1 MPRDRF
7 LLIKASSA
15 GLWENVHHAVVM
27 LLAAELTDRTPVI
40 FWGTNCLF
48 DGKLYNDAFSM
59 YFEPV
64 SQYTIYEV
72 MRRDFSYYPP
82 IWKYD
87 NLMTDD
93 PDKESNVHRN
103 IGDILASN
111 ANVVVSD
118 TNISVKQLIPWIN
131 RGHELYGLT
140 PIIMYRRLM
149 DRYIRLKPD
158 ITKSV
163 EAFCDKNI
171 NISQPVLAVHM
182 PGDFALGIYPQISAF
197 TKLNMSYH
205 SNLHILRNDI
215 FEVDETI
222 DQHQTVRLL
231 DASVPVDP
239 YKAYHSEIRKTLG
252 KFAIKKLLLITD
264 REDVIDEF
272 KEEYG
277 SMVIFNDC
285 ERIAAG
291 DACRSGGL
299 ENFLSMR
306 SKGVETLID
315 TYSATS
321 CNFFIGYGSSNL
333 SHAITRLRDWPET
346 NFKLHYWMFSKIY
359 NFTYEFVKTGRNTP
373 EEADGRLRLIVKNA
387 GNSLRRAASVFK

>member
-1 MPRDRF
+1 MPGDRF

-15 GLWENVHHAVVM
+15 SLWGNVHHAAVM

-64 SQYTIYEV
+64 SQYTINEV
-72 MRRDFSYYPP
+72 MRRSFSYYPP
-82 IWKYD
+82 IWKHD
-87 NLMTDD
+87 NLMSDD
-93 PDKESNVHRN
+93 PDRESNIYRN
-103 IGDILASN
+103 IGDLLASN

-118 TNISVKQLIPWIN
+118 TNVSVKQLIPWIGK
-131 RGHELYGLT
+131 GHELYGMT
-140 PIIMYRRLM
+140 PLMMYRRLL

-158 ITKSV
+158 ITKAV
-163 EAFCDKNI
+163 EGFREKNI
-171 NISQPVLAVHM
+171 IGSQPVLAVHM
-182 PGDFALGIYPQISAF
+182 PGDFPLGIYPQISAF

-205 SNLHILRNDI
+205 SNLHILRNDV

-222 DQHQTVRLL
+222 DQHQTVRLI
-231 DASVPVDP
+231 DASVPQDP

-272 KEEYG
+272 TEEYG
-277 SMVIFNDC
+277 SMVICNDC

-299 ENFLSMR
+299 ETFLSMR
-306 SKGVETLID
+306 SKGLEALTD
-315 TYSATS
+315 TYAAAA
-321 CNFFIGYGSSNL
+321 CDFFIGYGSSNL
-333 SHAITRLRDWPET
+333 SHAVTRLRDWPET
-346 NFKLHYWMFSKIY
+346 NYKLHYWMFSKIY
-359 NFTYEFVKTGRNTP
+359 NFTYEFVKTGRKSP
-373 EEADGRLRLIVKNA
+373 EEADGRLRLLIKNA
-387 GNSLRRAASVFK
+387 GNSLRRAAGVFK